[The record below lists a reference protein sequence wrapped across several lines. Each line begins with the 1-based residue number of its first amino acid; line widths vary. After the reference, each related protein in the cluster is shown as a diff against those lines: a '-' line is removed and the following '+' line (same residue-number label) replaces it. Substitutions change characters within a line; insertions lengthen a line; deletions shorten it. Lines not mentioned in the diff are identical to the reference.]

1 MSHLPSLLSINFHL
15 GPPTWSPPW
24 GHEQGGDKG
33 GLGDSYKLA
42 ISDDLCLQGNSWSTS
57 ERTKD
62 KEVSQMLVEPFKLC
76 CSKVI
81 LNGSAVLILPA
92 DMGLSG
98 GEVEAQ

>member
-1 MSHLPSLLSINFHL
+1 
-15 GPPTWSPPW
+15 
-24 GHEQGGDKG
+24 
-33 GLGDSYKLA
+33 
-42 ISDDLCLQGNSWSTS
+42 
-57 ERTKD
+57 
-62 KEVSQMLVEPFKLC
+62 MLVEPFKLC